1 MQNLPEFTL
10 PRVFPPPLMKT
21 EPHLWESH
29 SVKDR
34 HRGQG
39 GLADPQEA
47 AKLGGFMKARK
58 NNN

>member
-1 MQNLPEFTL
+1 
-10 PRVFPPPLMKT
+10 MKT

-34 HRGQG
+34 HRRQG